1 MRLLF
6 LDAKVSVIYICSHRM
21 NDELLLYYNKIL
33 SLQAAVKSGNLE
45 DRSDLR
51 DRFKIIT
58 PEAINIFTVSLSSNY
73 YGFRDAVKL
82 NWKFYNLQRS
92 GTHQ

>member
-1 MRLLF
+1 
-6 LDAKVSVIYICSHRM
+6 M
-21 NDELLLYYNKIL
+21 NDELKLYYKKLL
-33 SLQAAVKSGNLE
+33 SLQAAVISGNYE
-45 DRSDLR
+45 DRSDLQN
-51 DRFKIIT
+51 RFRIIT
-58 PEAINIFTVSLSSNY
+58 PEAVNIFTVSLSSNY

>member
-1 MRLLF
+1 
-6 LDAKVSVIYICSHRM
+6 M
-21 NDELLLYYNKIL
+21 NEDLLLYYNKIL
-33 SLQAAVKSGNLE
+33 SLQAAVKSGNVE
-45 DRSDLR
+45 DRTDLQ

-58 PEAINIFTVSLSSNY
+58 PEAIKIFTVSLSSNY
-73 YGFRDAVKL
+73 HGFRDAVKL

>member
-1 MRLLF
+1 
-6 LDAKVSVIYICSHRM
+6 M
-21 NDELLLYYNKIL
+21 NDELKLYYKKLL
-33 SLQAAVKSGNLE
+33 SLQAAVVSGNYE
-45 DRSDLR
+45 DRSDLQN
-51 DRFKIIT
+51 RFRIIT
-58 PEAINIFTVSLSSNY
+58 PEAVNIFTVSLSSNY

>member
-1 MRLLF
+1 
-6 LDAKVSVIYICSHRM
+6 M

-33 SLQAAVKSGNLE
+33 SLQAAVKSGNLR

-58 PEAINIFTVSLSSNY
+58 PEAISIFTVSLSSNY

-82 NWKFYNLQRS
+82 NWKFYNLQRP
-92 GTHQ
+92 GARQWNIIAGLTALLIRLQVGR